1 MKRMFTVHYQ
11 SQVKSS
17 RVKSA
22 EHTLQREIYV
32 ATSHFSFSS
41 DFGCWLVHPMPDS
54 KQRFIL
60 KHAIRLIVWILL
72 FFFFKLN
79 Q

>member
-1 MKRMFTVHYQ
+1 MFVIKIYKKNKIKNEQVRMKRMFTVHYQ

-41 DFGCWLVHPMPDS
+41 DFGC
-54 KQRFIL
+54 
-60 KHAIRLIVWILL
+60 
-72 FFFFKLN
+72 
-79 Q
+79 

>member
-1 MKRMFTVHYQ
+1 MFVIKIYKKNKIKNEQVRMKRMFTVHYQ

-41 DFGCWLVHPMPDS
+41 DFG
-54 KQRFIL
+54 
-60 KHAIRLIVWILL
+60 
-72 FFFFKLN
+72 
-79 Q
+79 

>member
-1 MKRMFTVHYQ
+1 MFVIKIYKKNKIKNEQVRMKRMFTVHCQ

-41 DFGCWLVHPMPDS
+41 DFGC
-54 KQRFIL
+54 
-60 KHAIRLIVWILL
+60 
-72 FFFFKLN
+72 
-79 Q
+79 

>member
-1 MKRMFTVHYQ
+1 MFVIKIYKKNKIKNEQVRMKRMFTVHYQ

-32 ATSHFSFSS
+32 ATSQFSFSS
-41 DFGCWLVHPMPDS
+41 DFG
-54 KQRFIL
+54 
-60 KHAIRLIVWILL
+60 
-72 FFFFKLN
+72 
-79 Q
+79 